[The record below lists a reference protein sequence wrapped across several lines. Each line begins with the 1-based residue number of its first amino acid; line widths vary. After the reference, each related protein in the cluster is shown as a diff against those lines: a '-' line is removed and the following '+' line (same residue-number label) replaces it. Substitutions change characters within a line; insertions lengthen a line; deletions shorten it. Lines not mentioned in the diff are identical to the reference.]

1 MTDIAIEVDS
11 LTKAF
16 GKFTAVDRL
25 SFRVRRGDIFGF
37 LGANGAGKS
46 TTIRMLCGLLRSTSG
61 TARVGDYDINAQ
73 AEMLKS
79 NIGYMSQ
86 KFSLYDD
93 LTVEQ
98 NIRFFG
104 GVYGLRGKDL
114 TRRMGWVLEMAG
126 LRGRE
131 TSLTRALSGG
141 YKQRLA
147 LGCAVLHEPPVLF
160 LDEPTGG
167 VDPLSRRRFW
177 ELIDRLS
184 RNGVTILVT
193 THFLDEAEYCN
204 EIVLIDAG
212 KLLANGSPSEL
223 KRMHIRDPILEVR
236 TGNTVAALRA
246 IEGKDWVLE
255 TSVFGTK
262 LHVMVAEERQG
273 TRRIS
278 EALAS
283 AGIRADSIQRIV
295 PSLEDV
301 FLHLLESPRSGT

>member
-1 MTDIAIEVDS
+1 
-11 LTKAF
+11 
-16 GKFTAVDRL
+16 
-25 SFRVRRGDIFGF
+25 
-37 LGANGAGKS
+37 
-46 TTIRMLCGLLRSTSG
+46 
-61 TARVGDYDINAQ
+61 
-73 AEMLKS
+73 
-79 NIGYMSQ
+79 
-86 KFSLYDD
+86 
-93 LTVEQ
+93 
-98 NIRFFG
+98 
-104 GVYGLRGKDL
+104 
-114 TRRMGWVLEMAG
+114 
-126 LRGRE
+126 
-131 TSLTRALSGG
+131 
-141 YKQRLA
+141 
-147 LGCAVLHEPPVLF
+147 VLF